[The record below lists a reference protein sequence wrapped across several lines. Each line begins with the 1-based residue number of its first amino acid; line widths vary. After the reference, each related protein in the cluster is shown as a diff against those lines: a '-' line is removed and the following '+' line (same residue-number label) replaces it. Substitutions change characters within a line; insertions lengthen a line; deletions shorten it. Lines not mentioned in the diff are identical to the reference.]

1 MDRLH
6 LLEARQQPNH
16 QAMQELDD
24 ILAGLSVAVG
34 ELEKVVLRHQQGFER
49 IKGIEKLD
57 IREREIEELE
67 RRISQMG
74 ILLERI

>member
-1 MDRLH
+1 
-6 LLEARQQPNH
+6 
-16 QAMQELDD
+16 
-24 ILAGLSVAVG
+24 
-34 ELEKVVLRHQQGFER
+34 VLRHQQGFER